1 MHVRTQHSF
10 TFAVAFGLGL
20 LSASR
25 LARAQGTDAPLPQLP
40 PSGDAQNPP
49 TQPAQTTPPTAQP
62 APQPGVTVAPAAPD
76 TAPGSSQPTVV
87 EVGPPPAGYQRT
99 TEGEAGEFEEPKHAP
114 RFALYTGLNIGAI
127 GYGGD
132 FFYNQTGAHET
143 TGNLVGSG
151 LSFELDVGARL
162 GKRYIPYAV
171 WEHAFLAPGHRF
183 ENTDTKASSDF
194 VGLGFRLI
202 AGNVDSVGF
211 LSDLGIGFRTV
222 TLANGSQTFKMTA
235 LEIAR
240 LGLGAEIRFSK
251 LFTLSPM
258 ARISVGQMA
267 DSSGNIDYGP
277 GQGDAQTG
285 TSFKS
290 NQAGVS
296 GQIGDNPVNYVNIGI
311 GCGGYFDFF
320 GK

>member
-1 MHVRTQHSF
+1 MHVRTSYS
-10 TFAVAFGLGL
+10 FAVAALVGLGVM
-20 LSASR
+20 STVR

-49 TQPAQTTPPTAQP
+49 TQPAQTTPPATQP
-62 APQPGVTVAPAAPD
+62 AQQPGVVVAPDAAP
-76 TAPGSSQPTVV
+76 ANSQPTVV
-87 EVGPPPAGYQRT
+87 QVGPPPAGYQRT
-99 TEGEAGEFEEPKHAP
+99 TEGEQGDFEEPKHAP
-114 RFALYTGLNIGAI
+114 RFALYTGFNIGVI

-151 LSFELDVGARL
+151 LSFEIDVGARL
-162 GKRYIPYAV
+162 GKRYIPYAA

-194 VGLGFRLI
+194 IGLGFRLI

-267 DSSGNIDYGP
+267 DSQGNIDYGAN
-277 GQGDAQTG
+277 QGDGQTG

-290 NQAGVS
+290 NTAGAS
-296 GQIGDNPVNYVNIGI
+296 GQIGDNPVNYVNVGL